1 MIIMAVVPMGLD
13 SSFLFRSR
21 PGGTTRSS
29 IQLCRGNT
37 HIYRPVQRHRMFEFI
52 LSISGEVDSNTRE
65 PDYSSS
71 LNISVGMNP
80 S

>member
-13 SSFLFRSR
+13 SPFVPVPSR
-21 PGGTTRSS
+21 RDDPIINSALSREH
-29 IQLCRGNT
+29 

-71 LNISVGMNP
+71 
-80 S
+80 